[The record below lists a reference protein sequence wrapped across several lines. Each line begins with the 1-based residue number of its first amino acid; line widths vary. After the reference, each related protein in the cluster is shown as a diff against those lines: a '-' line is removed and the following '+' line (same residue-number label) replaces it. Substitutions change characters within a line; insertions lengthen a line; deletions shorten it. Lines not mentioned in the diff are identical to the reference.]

1 MKAQWRVLT
10 DHPDF
15 RRLFGGNSVSLLG
28 SSVTT
33 VALPLTAVVVL
44 GASPVQMGLLGAV
57 SFLPHLVLGLPAGV
71 WVDRLSYRRVIV
83 GADLLAAAALTAV
96 PILAATGLLQMWQL
110 YLVVMITGTCSLF
123 STIAG
128 QSFAP
133 MLVPRRELLA
143 ANSAFALSNSVV
155 ATSGN
160 ALGGVLVQ
168 ILTAPAAIAVDA
180 ASFLLSA
187 VAKARITVT
196 GRSAATGPVKE
207 SIIKGIW
214 GGVRA
219 ALEHPALRATTIAA
233 TVGALAGQMQGVT
246 VVLFLV
252 RDLRLSPGLV
262 GLVIALA
269 GLAGIAGAAIG
280 VPITARLGNGPAF
293 IAGMTLSSFAGL
305 VMAAAGGPVA
315 VVLAVVVGAQ
325 LLRGWGPT
333 LYGINQQTIRQIL
346 IPPELLART
355 QATWRFLVHGMQP
368 IGALLGGT
376 LGAVAGL
383 RTTLVASSLIM
394 LTGTLLALL
403 SPLRALRELPGAE
416 ARPVGTTGQRAAVSP
431 TSRRST
437 AD

>member
-1 MKAQWRVLT
+1 MKAQWRVLV
-10 DHPDF
+10 DHRNF
-15 RRLFGGNSVSLLG
+15 RLLFGGNSISLLG

-33 VALPLTAVVVL
+33 VALPLTAVLVL

-96 PILAATGLLQMWQL
+96 PVLAATGLLQMWQL
-110 YLVVMITGTCSLF
+110 YVVVVITGTCSLF
-123 STIAG
+123 STIAA

-133 MLVPRRELLA
+133 ILVPRGELLA

-155 ATSGN
+155 ATSGS

-168 ILTAPAAIAVDA
+168 LLTAPVAIAVDA

-187 VAKARITVT
+187 ISKARITVT
-196 GRSAATGPVKE
+196 GRSTAADPPKE
-207 SIIKGIW
+207 SIFKGIW
-214 GGVRA
+214 GGIRA

-233 TVGALAGQMQGVT
+233 TVGALAGQMQVVI

-252 RDLRLSPGLV
+252 RDLGLSAGLV
-262 GLVIALA
+262 GLVIAVS
-269 GLAGIAGAAIG
+269 GVAGIVGSTIG
-280 VPITARLGNGPAF
+280 VQITGRLGNGPTF
-293 IAGMTLSSFAGL
+293 IVGMTLSSLAGL
-305 VMAAAGGPVA
+305 VMAAAGGPTA
-315 VVLAVVVGAQ
+315 LVLAVVIIAQ

-355 QATWRFLVHGMQP
+355 QATWRFLVYGMQP

-376 LGAVAGL
+376 LGAVAGF
-383 RTTLVASSLIM
+383 RATLVISSLVM
-394 LTGTLLALL
+394 LTGTTLALL
-403 SPLRALRELPGAE
+403 SPLRTLRQLPDTE
-416 ARPVGTTGQRAAVSP
+416 PSTH
-431 TSRRST
+431 SRQ
-437 AD
+437 